1 MSEDGRD
8 IRSPTTRNTGGYEMG
23 VMHFFNTDVAVR
35 YGVNCAI
42 LLENIRYWVDKNK
55 ANEQNL
61 HDGKYWTYNS
71 KSAFSILFP
80 YMSYKQIRTALDTLR
95 DEGLVETGT
104 FSDNPYD
111 RTLWYTVTEKGMAI
125 LSGCTDTIS
134 PTGPIR
140 QPDTADT
147 MALQGQCYTV
157 NKPYSKPDNKLEET
171 RVSKDTLPKEKSGKS
186 AKTGPFVV
194 NNLYVESQTRE
205 NGIPS
210 VNQLVYPG
218 KDSIGK
224 DSIMSGNEA
233 ENGNSDVKT
242 IIEYL
247 NLKAKKSFRATTKL
261 YERHINAR
269 LSEGY
274 TLEDFKHVIDVK
286 CAEWMNTDHEQ
297 YLRPDTLFAPSH
309 FDSYLNQKI
318 VKAKPKSAIYFSN
331 DECREQMKNE
341 TPTF

>member
-1 MSEDGRD
+1 MVTELGLKGSELIIYAVIFGFSQDGSTMYTGSAQYLADWTNTTKQSVFKVLKSLTDRKLI
-8 IRSPTTRNTGGYEMG
+8 IRHEETRNG
-23 VMHFFNTDVAVR
+23 VMFVSYSYNPDALVTGDKQSLLGWSTKFT
-35 YGVNCAI
+35 GV
-42 LLENIRYWVDKNK
+42 
-55 ANEQNL
+55 
-61 HDGKYWTYNS
+61 
-71 KSAFSILFP
+71 
-80 YMSYKQIRTALDTLR
+80 
-95 DEGLVETGT
+95 
-104 FSDNPYD
+104 
-111 RTLWYTVTEKGMAI
+111 
-125 LSGCTDTIS
+125 
-134 PTGPIR
+134 
-140 QPDTADT
+140 
-147 MALQGQCYTV
+147 V
-157 NKPYSKPDNKLEET
+157 NKVDGGSKQSLPNNIEDKLEYNKDYKLEET

-210 VNQLVYPG
+210 VNQLVYPD

-224 DSIMSGNEA
+224 DSIDKSSIMSGNEA

-247 NLKAKKSFRATTKL
+247 NLKAKKNFRETTKL

>member
-1 MSEDGRD
+1 MAERRMLAKS
-8 IRSPTTRNTGGYEMG
+8 
-23 VMHFFNTDVAVR
+23 V
-35 YGVNCAI
+35 
-42 LLENIRYWVDKNK
+42 VDSDEFLDMPSS
-55 ANEQNL
+55 AQNL
-61 HDGKYWTYNS
+61 YFHLSIRADDDGFITPRKVMRLVRAS
-71 KSAFSILFP
+71 DDDLRILMAKKFIIP
-80 YMSYKQIRTALDTLR
+80 FESGVVVIRHWKINNYLR
-95 DEGLVETGT
+95 SDRHTETVYQDE
-104 FSDNPYD
+104 
-111 RTLWYTVTEKGMAI
+111 
-125 LSGCTDTIS
+125 LSS
-134 PTGPIR
+134 
-140 QPDTADT
+140 
-147 MALQGQCYTV
+147 
-157 NKPYSKPDNKLEET
+157 LE
-171 RVSKDTLPKEKSGKS
+171 
-186 AKTGPFVV
+186 VV

-224 DSIMSGNEA
+224 DSIDKSSIMSGNEA

-261 YERHINAR
+261 YERYINAR

>member
-1 MSEDGRD
+1 M
-8 IRSPTTRNTGGYEMG
+8 
-23 VMHFFNTDVAVR
+23 
-35 YGVNCAI
+35 
-42 LLENIRYWVDKNK
+42 
-55 ANEQNL
+55 
-61 HDGKYWTYNS
+61 
-71 KSAFSILFP
+71 
-80 YMSYKQIRTALDTLR
+80 
-95 DEGLVETGT
+95 
-104 FSDNPYD
+104 
-111 RTLWYTVTEKGMAI
+111 
-125 LSGCTDTIS
+125 
-134 PTGPIR
+134 
-140 QPDTADT
+140 
-147 MALQGQCYTV
+147 
-157 NKPYSKPDNKLEET
+157 
-171 RVSKDTLPKEKSGKS
+171 
-186 AKTGPFVV
+186 V
-194 NNLYVESQTRE
+194 NNLYVENQTRE

-224 DSIMSGNEA
+224 DSIDKSSIMSGNEA

>member
-1 MSEDGRD
+1 MAERRMLAKS
-8 IRSPTTRNTGGYEMG
+8 
-23 VMHFFNTDVAVR
+23 V
-35 YGVNCAI
+35 
-42 LLENIRYWVDKNK
+42 VDSDEFLDMPSS
-55 ANEQNL
+55 AQNL
-61 HDGKYWTYNS
+61 YFHLSIRADDDGFITPRKVMRLVRAS
-71 KSAFSILFP
+71 DDDLRILMAKKFIIP
-80 YMSYKQIRTALDTLR
+80 FESGVVVIRHWKINNYLR
-95 DEGLVETGT
+95 SDRHTETVYQDE
-104 FSDNPYD
+104 
-111 RTLWYTVTEKGMAI
+111 
-125 LSGCTDTIS
+125 LSS
-134 PTGPIR
+134 
-140 QPDTADT
+140 
-147 MALQGQCYTV
+147 
-157 NKPYSKPDNKLEET
+157 LE
-171 RVSKDTLPKEKSGKS
+171 
-186 AKTGPFVV
+186 VV

-224 DSIMSGNEA
+224 DSIDKSSIMSGNEA

-261 YERHINAR
+261 YERYINAR

-318 VKAKPKSAIYFSN
+318 VKTKPKSAIYFSN